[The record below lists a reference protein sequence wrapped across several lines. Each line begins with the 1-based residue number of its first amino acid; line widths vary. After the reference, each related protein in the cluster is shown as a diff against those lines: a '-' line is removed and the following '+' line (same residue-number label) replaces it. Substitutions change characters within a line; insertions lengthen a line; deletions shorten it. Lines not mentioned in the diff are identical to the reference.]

1 MKNPK
6 KTSRF
11 GGIWKALV
19 LFVLIG
25 YGVSNVLAF
34 DGIIE
39 KEKTLHAS

>member
-6 KTSRF
+6 KTHRF

-34 DGIIE
+34 EGIVE
-39 KEKTLHAS
+39 KEKTFNES